1 MNLLNVS
8 QDRCEDESSA
18 RYESCDGF
26 WKHQINR
33 IINNTTGGND
43 FSNQIGVSSYASVS
57 ETAQWDHQRFFF
69 NLPENQPMRSCR
81 QTSME
86 RFGSNRDFIDE
97 YLVACAERFAIYI
110 LAPGPAVA
118 RANHQKPFG
127 TSVEH
132 GKTIPVAVDLRPER
146 AFLLPGDIL
155 NVGTLV
161 SARYDLFDR
170 VI

>member
-1 MNLLNVS
+1 MMAFGS
-8 QDRCEDESSA
+8 IKSTESSIIQLVA
-18 RYESCDGF
+18 TIS
-26 WKHQINR
+26 QIKSVYQVTQAYQKPHSG
-33 IINNTTGGND
+33 IIN
-43 FSNQIGVSSYASVS
+43 
-57 ETAQWDHQRFFF
+57 FFF

-110 LAPGPAVA
+110 LAPGAAVA

-146 AFLLPGDIL
+146 AFLRPGDIL

-161 SARYDLFDR
+161 SARYDLFDLFDR